1 MRAFTI
7 DGFALPLPAHHR
19 FPAGKYAL
27 LRRRV
32 EAAGFARLEVP
43 AAATDEQILRA
54 HSPEYLRKVVA
65 GELTR
70 AEQQATGLPWSPQL
84 VERARRS
91 VGATIAACRAA
102 VEDGVAV
109 SLAGGTHHAF
119 RDRGEGFCVFNDCA
133 IAARALQA
141 EGLARRALIV
151 DCDVHQGD
159 GSASILAGDA
169 SIFTFSIH
177 AERNYPFAKQASDLD
192 VGLPDLTGD
201 AEYLAALAQALA
213 QALER
218 SQADFAIYL
227 AGADPY
233 AGDRLGKLSLSKK
246 GLARRDRLV
255 LESCAARALPVA
267 VTMGGGYAEPIEDTV
282 DIYYNTVKAAWRLY
296 VRRLASLTTR
306 AASASSRRR

>member
-7 DGFALPLPAHHR
+7 DGFALALPAHHR

-32 EAAGFARLEVP
+32 EAAGFARLVVP
-43 AAATDEQILRA
+43 AAATDEQILRV
-54 HSPEYLRKVVA
+54 HSPEYLRKVAA

-70 AEQQATGLPWSPQL
+70 AEQMAMGLPWSQQL

-91 VGATIAACRAA
+91 VGATLAACRAA
-102 VEDGVAV
+102 LEDGVAV
-109 SLAGGTHHAF
+109 SLSGGTHHAF

-133 IAARALQA
+133 IASRALQA

-159 GSASILAGDA
+159 GSAAILAGDE
-169 SIFTFSIH
+169 SVFTFSIH
-177 AERNYPFAKQASDLD
+177 AENNYPFSKQASDLD
-192 VGLPDLTGD
+192 VGLPNLTGD
-201 AEYLAALAQALA
+201 AEYLAALEPALA

-218 SQADFAIYL
+218 ARADWVIYL

-246 GLARRDRLV
+246 GLQRRDRLV
-255 LESCAARALPVA
+255 LDACGARRLPVA
-267 VTMGGGYAEPIEDTV
+267 VVMGGGYAEPIEDTV
-282 DIYYNTVKAAWRLY
+282 HIYYNTVRAAWRLY
-296 VRRLASLTTR
+296 ASRLSPPARSRPSR
-306 AASASSRRR
+306 AA